1 MIPLTTLSIKYSVV
15 HSHSISEVKFFRVG
29 SEGLA
34 KDTWMIA
41 LLKHVE
47 IDSLLVLEKYTFS
60 LSVSVEGIH
69 EHKRNIAV
77 VFLV

>member
-1 MIPLTTLSIKYSVV
+1 
-15 HSHSISEVKFFRVG
+15 
-29 SEGLA
+29 
-34 KDTWMIA
+34 MIA

-47 IDSLLVLEKYTFS
+47 SNSLLILEKYTFG
-60 LSVSVEGIH
+60 LSVGIEGIH